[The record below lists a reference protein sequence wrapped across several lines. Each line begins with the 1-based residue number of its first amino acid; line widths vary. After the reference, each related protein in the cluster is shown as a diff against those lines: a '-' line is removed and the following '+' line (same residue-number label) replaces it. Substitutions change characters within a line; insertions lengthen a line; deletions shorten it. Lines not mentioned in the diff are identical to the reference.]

1 MKTAHDLV
9 SAAKNQITEVAV
21 AEAQDACDQA
31 DIVIDVREPAEY
43 AAGHIAGAISIPR
56 GVLEFK
62 VNDLPA
68 NKGADTNLLVYCKTS
83 GRAALAAQ
91 SLEALGYKQVVSIA
105 GGFEAWVEAGK
116 PTVRPHEGVD
126 FG

>member
-9 SAAKNQITEVAV
+9 SAAKEKITEVSLAQ
-21 AEAQDACDQA
+21 AEDACRKA

-43 AAGHIAGAISIPR
+43 AAGHIVGALSVPR

-68 NKGADTNLLVYCKTS
+68 IKGADTNILVYCKTS

-105 GGFEAWVEAGK
+105 GGFEAWIEAGK
-116 PTVRPHEGVD
+116 PTVRPHDGVD